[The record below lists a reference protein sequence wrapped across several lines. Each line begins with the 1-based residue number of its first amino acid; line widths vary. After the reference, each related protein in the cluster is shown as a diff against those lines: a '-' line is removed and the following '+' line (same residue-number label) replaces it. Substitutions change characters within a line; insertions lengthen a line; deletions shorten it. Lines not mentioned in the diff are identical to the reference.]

1 MFYFKQF
8 SVEDSLSP
16 MKVGTDGVLLGTWI
30 PTINNSNTLI
40 LDIGTGCGLIAL
52 ILAQRI
58 ENSYIKAIDI
68 DDGAIENAKRNFA
81 ESVWNDRLTAMEIS
95 IQRFC
100 ETSTEKFDIIVSNPP
115 FFEESLKSNKAK
127 RNLARHNDSLPFNT
141 LIQCVNRLMSDDG
154 IFACILPYNEGCK
167 FIELATEQ
175 GLYCCKR
182 MPVANKPS
190 QSVKRIL
197 FCLSRKKIDVVHSP
211 TLFIRNEDNSYSP
224 EYLDLTRDFYTFI

>member
-1 MFYFKQF
+1 
-8 SVEDSLSP
+8 
-16 MKVGTDGVLLGTWI
+16 MKVGTDGVLLGAWTPI
-30 PTINNSNTLI
+30 INDRNTSI
-40 LDIGTGCGLIAL
+40 LDIGTGCGLISL
-52 ILAQRI
+52 MLAQRI

-68 DDGAIENAKRNFA
+68 DNGSIENAKQNFA
-81 ESVWNDRLTAMEIS
+81 QSAWNDRLTAIEMS
-95 IQRFC
+95 ILQFC

-141 LIQCVNRLMSDDG
+141 LIQCVDRLMSDDG

-167 FIELATEQ
+167 FIELAKMQ

-182 MPVANKPS
+182 MAVANKPS
-190 QSVKRIL
+190 QPIKRIL
-197 FCLSRKKIDVVHSP
+197 FCLSRKEVDAVPSP